1 MISYTK
7 VEGRE
12 RGEIVLYALSTCVW
26 CRKTRQLLDSLGVA
40 YSYIYV
46 DQLDFKE
53 QDQVMLEVARH
64 NPSRSFPTLVVDGT
78 EVVKG
83 FDEKRINELLC

>member
-1 MISYTK
+1 MINFTRI
-7 VEGRE
+7 EGRD

-26 CRKTRQLLDSLGVA
+26 CRKTRHLLDSLGVA

-46 DQLDFKE
+46 DLLDLAE
-53 QDQVMLEVARH
+53 QDQVMKNVAVH
-64 NPSRSFPTLVVDGT
+64 NPSRSFPTLIVNGT
-78 EVVKG
+78 DVVKG